1 MKYFQKYAICLHA
14 SGRMIQHLNPQ
25 QGMLKESVCDVFTSD
40 HREDHNEPIISCPN
54 SCPLHNSAKI
64 RW

>member
-25 QGMLKESVCDVFTSD
+25 QGMLEESVCDVVTYDPPRGPQWTDYLLSKQL
-40 HREDHNEPIISCPN
+40 S
-54 SCPLHNSAKI
+54 LAQ
-64 RW
+64 